1 MRLSVCIICLST
13 LAALPAAAAT
23 PPPSHSVYKWVDKNG
38 VVHYGDQV
46 PPQYAQQRREVI
58 NQQGMVIDVLPAQK
72 TQKELSAEQA
82 KQEAAAAQ
90 QQRARRDRMLLN
102 SYRSVNDIKN
112 ARDSQVDAITAR
124 IAITRSALDSLKE
137 QLQTLQ
143 KRAKKQTKDAPKLDK
158 DIASIE
164 AQVAANQQ
172 SLVAQKA
179 KKAETE
185 QQFAADIERFKELNA
200 SNNG

>member
-1 MRLSVCIICLST
+1 M
-13 LAALPAAAAT
+13 LATLPAAAAT

-72 TQKELSAEQA
+72 TQKELTAAQA
-82 KQEAAAAQ
+82 KQQAAVAQ

-102 SYRSVNDIKN
+102 SYRSVDDIKN
-112 ARDSQVDAITAR
+112 ARASQVDAITAR
-124 IAITRSALDSLKE
+124 IAITQSALDSLKE

-143 KRAKKQTKDAPKLDK
+143 KRAKQQAKKDAPKLDK
-158 DIASIE
+158 EIASIK
-164 AQVAANQQ
+164 AQITANQQ

-179 KKAETE
+179 KKTETE
-185 QQFAADIERFKELNA
+185 QQFDGDIDRFKALT
-200 SNNG
+200 SDSKKNG